1 MTSTVGLNLDRYT
14 FCTENGP
21 GIMRPLH
28 NGKAVTKSSLQQSR
42 AFPPSIL
49 MFHSLLHHINIV
61 IFSLVLPGK
70 REHQPFTDKN
80 NSNSTPH
87 HQSNVN
93 AGSQDISKESGRE
106 MGWRLYLVYTEIKSI
121 KDRTSLTSHIV
132 FSPFCCHVI
141 AI

>member
-1 MTSTVGLNLDRYT
+1 
-14 FCTENGP
+14 
-21 GIMRPLH
+21 
-28 NGKAVTKSSLQQSR
+28 
-42 AFPPSIL
+42 

-121 KDRTSLTSHIV
+121 KGSHEFNQPYCFFPILLPRNSHLTNPDKSLTNQEEL
-132 FSPFCCHVI
+132 
-141 AI
+141 